1 MNITAR
7 QSCVRTIKSDD
18 PRFMIVDDFVMM
30 PRAGFEI
37 SKNCPNEYKSIL
49 LRAIDYG
56 YIKPVANVKD
66 TELFWDELQK

>member
-1 MNITAR
+1 
-7 QSCVRTIKSDD
+7 V
-18 PRFMIVDDFVMM
+18 IVDDFVMM

-37 SKNCPNEYKSIL
+37 SKNCPSEYKSIL